1 MQKKEVRAMARQ
13 DDEYQWFTEN
23 REQLFNQ
30 LGDQYVAVSGR
41 KVIAHAPDFM
51 QAFQDAAKTA
61 RPGDFI
67 VQRLSKEPIVEQ
79 YVNHAVAF

>member
-1 MQKKEVRAMARQ
+1 MRKEVQAMARQ

-30 LGDQYVAVSGR
+30 LGDQYVAVFGH
-41 KVIAHAPDFM
+41 KVIAHASDFM
-51 QAFQDAAKTA
+51 ETFMDAAKTA
-61 RPGDFI
+61 KPGEFI